1 MSYLIDDVARILAGP
16 TPRRKA
22 LKLIGGALAGTVF
35 GSLAFGQ
42 VGGGVGDPTAC
53 PPATPAGGT
62 TSGCASPKQCC
73 GQVCLGQG
81 IGTPGSAR
89 CCPNPGTPMGVTC
102 PPTRCCQ
109 ANGTFGCCP
118 SGTCGKLSIGAS
130 DTCVPVG
137 NAVPTGCTT
146 DSSLCG

>member
-22 LKLIGGALAGTVF
+22 LKLIGGVLAGSVF
-35 GSLAFGQ
+35 GTMFGQ
-42 VGGGVGDPTAC
+42 VGGGVGTDACNGVARGGPCPTND
-53 PPATPAGGT
+53 
-62 TSGCASPKQCC
+62 KQQCC
-73 GQVCLGQG
+73 GGVCLGQG

-118 SGTCGKLSIGAS
+118 SGTCGKLSVGAS
-130 DTCVPVG
+130 DTCAPVG
-137 NAVPTGCTT
+137 GATPTGCTT

>member
-22 LKLIGGALAGTVF
+22 LKLIGGVLAGSVF
-35 GSLAFGQ
+35 GTMFGQ

-62 TSGCASPKQCC
+62 TSGCADPKKCC
-73 GQVCLGQG
+73 GQVCVGQG
-81 IGTPGSAR
+81 IGSPGSAN
-89 CCPNPGTPMGVTC
+89 CCPNTFAC
-102 PPTRCCQ
+102 PPTRCCK

-118 SGTCGKLSIGAS
+118 PGTCGKNTSIGSS

-137 NAVPTGCTT
+137 GATPTGCTT
-146 DSSLCG
+146 NTALCG